1 MNLRNVAAP
10 GMKNSQKLQQFRP
23 QAVLPQ
29 WRSMT
34 DERALAAKI
43 LAGDGGAFRTL
54 VERYQR
60 LVSHVVF
67 RMILNDTDR
76 EDVCQEIFLKVYE
89 NLPTFR
95 FDSKIS
101 TWIAKIAYN
110 TSVSHLEKT
119 KAHLYD
125 SICPDN
131 QPFQELSD
139 NSILPD
145 EYAETQDLSLRLAR
159 EIDRL
164 PVLYGTI
171 LSLYHLEGMSYNE
184 IRQIMQLPE
193 GTVKSYLFRARKLL
207 KKRLL
212 ASYQREEL

>member
-1 MNLRNVAAP
+1 
-10 GMKNSQKLQQFRP
+10 
-23 QAVLPQ
+23 
-29 WRSMT
+29 MT

>member
-1 MNLRNVAAP
+1 
-10 GMKNSQKLQQFRP
+10 
-23 QAVLPQ
+23 
-29 WRSMT
+29 MT
-34 DERALAAKI
+34 DDKALAGRI
-43 LAGDGGAFRTL
+43 LAGDKGAFRTL

-60 LVSHVVF
+60 LVSHIVF
-67 RMILNDTDR
+67 RMIPNDTDR
-76 EDVCQEIFLKVYE
+76 EDVCQEVFIKVYE
-89 NLPTFR
+89 NLSGFR
-95 FDSKIS
+95 FESKIS
-101 TWIAKIAYN
+101 TWIARIAYN
-110 TSVSHLEKT
+110 TSVSHLEKI

-131 QPFQELSD
+131 EPFQELSD
-139 NSILPD
+139 NNILPD
-145 EYAETQDLSLRLAR
+145 EYTQTRDLSLRLAR

-207 KKRLL
+207 KKRLSI
-212 ASYQREEL
+212 SYQREEL